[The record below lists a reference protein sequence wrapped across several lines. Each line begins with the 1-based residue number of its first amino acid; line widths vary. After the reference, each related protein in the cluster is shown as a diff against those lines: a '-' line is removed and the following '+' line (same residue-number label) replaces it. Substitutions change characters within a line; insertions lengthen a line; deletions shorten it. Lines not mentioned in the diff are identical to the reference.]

1 MRAIASF
8 RWRGC
13 LLHMKDTMLLFDLDG
28 TLWDSAE
35 EVAQSWNIVMH
46 KYYPESPVL
55 SADDIHAVMGK
66 TMDEIAMTVLTDLTP
81 HERGKLFKECEEFEI
96 EYVAEHG
103 GVLFEGV
110 EETLKTLQEDGW
122 KMAIV
127 SNCQTGYIDAFYRS
141 MNMKQYFC
149 DMEEW
154 GNTKL
159 SKAENIRLVM
169 ERNHF
174 EKAVYIGD
182 TVKDQEAAK
191 GAGIPFI
198 HASYGFGEVDGA
210 DAAISSLPSLLS
222 TLNNMQ
228 F

>member
-1 MRAIASF
+1 
-8 RWRGC
+8 
-13 LLHMKDTMLLFDLDG
+13 MKDIMLLFDLDG
-28 TLWDSAE
+28 TLWDSAA
-35 EVAQSWNIVMH
+35 EVAESWNIVMH
-46 KYYPESPVL
+46 RDYPDSPVL
-55 SADDIHAVMGK
+55 TADDIHAVMGK
-66 TMDEIAMTVLTDLTP
+66 TMDEIARTVLTDMDP
-81 HERGKLFKECEEFEI
+81 AERGKLFHECETYEI

-103 GVLFEGV
+103 GLLFPGV
-110 EETLKTLQEDGW
+110 EETLKALQEDGW

-141 MNMKQYFC
+141 MNMQHYFC

-159 SKAENIRLVM
+159 PKAENIRLVM
-169 ERNHF
+169 ERNHC

-198 HASYGFGEVDGA
+198 HAAYGFGTVEGA
-210 DAAISSLPSLLS
+210 DATIKDFPSLL
-222 TLNNMQ
+222 TLLKNW
-228 F
+228 

>member
-1 MRAIASF
+1 
-8 RWRGC
+8 
-13 LLHMKDTMLLFDLDG
+13 MKETMLLFDLDG

-35 EVAQSWNIVMH
+35 EVAESWNIVMH
-46 KYYPESPVL
+46 KYYPEYPFL
-55 SADDIHAVMGK
+55 TADDIHAVMGK
-66 TMDEIAMTVLTDLTP
+66 TMDEIAKTVLTDLTP
-81 HERGKLFKECEEFEI
+81 KERGKLFKECEEYEI

-103 GVLFEGV
+103 GVLFSGV
-110 EETLKTLQEDGW
+110 EETLKTLLNDGW
-122 KMAIV
+122 KMAVV
-127 SNCQTGYIDAFYRS
+127 SNCQTGYINAFFHS

-159 SKAENIRLVM
+159 SKADNIRLVM

-182 TVKDQEAAK
+182 TAKDMEAAR

-198 HASYGFGEVDGA
+198 HAAYGFGTVEDA
-210 DAAISSLPSLLS
+210 DTVIETFPSLLS
-222 TLNNMQ
+222 VLNTLQ
-228 F
+228 L